1 MLLNTVSPS
10 LWDSHLYW
18 SLNQVP
24 AFRRVLEFNEPMSM
38 AAIPVFNKFLVHC
51 EMALYSCPLDMIVRV
66 FRGDATFEDLDNSM
80 ERLAETHGAVL
91 FLKTGSVAGR
101 TLGT

>member
-1 MLLNTVSPS
+1 
-10 LWDSHLYW
+10 
-18 SLNQVP
+18 
-24 AFRRVLEFNEPMSM
+24 MSM
-38 AAIPVFNKFLVHC
+38 VAIPAFNKFLIYC
-51 EMALYSCPLDMIVRV
+51 EMALYSCPLDMIVRS
-66 FRGDATFEDLDNSM
+66 FRGDATLKDLDNSM

>member
-1 MLLNTVSPS
+1 
-10 LWDSHLYW
+10 
-18 SLNQVP
+18 
-24 AFRRVLEFNEPMSM
+24 M

-51 EMALYSCPLDMIVRV
+51 EMALYSCPLDMVVRA

-80 ERLAETHGAVL
+80 ERLAQTHGAVL